1 MFNMNNILNSD
12 ITWYLNQHSLTIYR
26 HEVVIPT
33 INELISPNNNLKT
46 RTQPVENTTYY
57 TLINANGK
65 TVVRTTGP
73 KLYQYLTTEI
83 KRSRKSGHIEQLS
96 LF

>member
-1 MFNMNNILNSD
+1 MNNISNSD
-12 ITWYLNQHSLTIYR
+12 ITWYLNQHSLTIHR

-33 INELISPNNNLKT
+33 INELISPSNNLKT

-73 KLYQYLTTEI
+73 KLYQYLATEI
-83 KRSRKSGHIEQLS
+83 KRSRKSGHVEQLS

>member
-1 MFNMNNILNSD
+1 MNNISNSD
-12 ITWYLNQHSLTIYR
+12 ITWYLNQHSLTIHR

-33 INELISPNNNLKT
+33 INELISPNNNFKKT

-73 KLYQYLTTEI
+73 KLYQYLATEI
-83 KRSRKSGHIEQLS
+83 KRSRKSGHVEQLS

>member
-1 MFNMNNILNSD
+1 MNNISNSD

-33 INELISPNNNLKT
+33 INELISPNNNFKT
-46 RTQPVENTTYY
+46 RAQPIENTIYY

-83 KRSRKSGHIEQLS
+83 KRSRKSGHVEQLS